1 MTIHQLA
8 KQLNISPEKL
18 EKESLRA
25 FLLTR
30 LGEVE
35 AKRHKILKRYIVESA
50 SDWDD
55 KAKAGK
61 RREEGYQ
68 GVVDYF
74 NLDSL
79 DADKEEIVKQL
90 LSFS

>member
-18 EKESLRA
+18 ERESLRA

-35 AKRHKILKRYIVESA
+35 ARRHKILKKYIVESA
-50 SDWDD
+50 SDWDE
-55 KAKAGK
+55 KAKEGK
-61 RREEGYQ
+61 RGEKGYK
-68 GVVDYF
+68 GISDYF
-74 NLDSL
+74 YLDNLD
-79 DADKEEIVKQL
+79 AKKEEIVKQI